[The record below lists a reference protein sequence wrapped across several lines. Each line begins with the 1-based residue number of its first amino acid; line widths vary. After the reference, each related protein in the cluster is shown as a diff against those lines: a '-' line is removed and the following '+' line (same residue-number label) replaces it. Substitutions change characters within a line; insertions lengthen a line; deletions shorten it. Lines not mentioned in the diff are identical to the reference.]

1 MAILRNTYQTA
12 DMRRSG
18 WRFFDYVTLILVIA
32 LIIIGVLMINSATLN
47 STDPDLAGAARRQ
60 AIYAVVGIAVM
71 LITATIDYRIWQNAR
86 HGLYG
91 AAIVFLLITLVFGTG
106 EIGGVGR
113 WLTFLE
119 AFPVQPAELAKVLM
133 ILSLAGFLADRRDE
147 MDQFKNVVLSLV
159 YIGIPA
165 GLIFLQPNLSTA
177 VVFLF
182 IWLGMMITNG
192 VRARHLAV
200 IGGVGIAVMPIV
212 WLAMAGYQRDRLL
225 AFINPDR
232 NPGAKYNLDQ
242 ALIGIGS
249 GGWLGQGYGTGTQSQ
264 LHFLKVRHTDFIFSV
279 TAEELGFVGAVLL
292 LVLFALLLY
301 RLLRIADKSR
311 DGYGELVVVGVA
323 TMIFFQTVI
332 NIAMNL
338 NMGVVAGLP
347 LPFVSYGGSS
357 LITMLL
363 AIGLAQSVIMR
374 HKTIEF

>member
-18 WRFFDYVTLILVIA
+18 WRFFDYFTLILVIT
-32 LIIIGVLMINSATLN
+32 LITIGVLMINSATLN

-60 AIYAVVGIAVM
+60 GIYAIVGIAIM
-71 LITATIDYRIWQNAR
+71 LITATIDYRVWQNAR

-91 AAIVFLLITLVFGTG
+91 AAIVFLLVTLVFGTG

-147 MDQFKNVVLSLV
+147 MDQFKNVALSLV

-177 VVFLF
+177 VVFVF
-182 IWLGMMITNG
+182 IWLGMMITAG
-192 VRARHLAV
+192 VKARHLAV
-200 IGGVGIAVMPIV
+200 IGGAGIAALPVV
-212 WLAMAGYQRDRLL
+212 WAAMAQYQRDRVL
-225 AFINPDR
+225 AFLNPER
-232 NPGAKYNLDQ
+232 NPATNYNLDQ

-249 GGWLGQGYGTGTQSQ
+249 GGWLGQGYNAGTQSQ

-292 LVLFALLLY
+292 LILF
-301 RLLRIADKSR
+301 
-311 DGYGELVVVGVA
+311 
-323 TMIFFQTVI
+323 
-332 NIAMNL
+332 
-338 NMGVVAGLP
+338 
-347 LPFVSYGGSS
+347 
-357 LITMLL
+357 
-363 AIGLAQSVIMR
+363 
-374 HKTIEF
+374 

>member
-18 WRFFDYVTLILVIA
+18 WRFFDYFLLVIVIA
-32 LIIIGVLMINSATLN
+32 LITIGVLMINSATLN

-60 AIYAVVGIAVM
+60 LIYAVVGIAIM
-71 LITATIDYRIWQNAR
+71 LITATIDYRVWQNAR

-91 AAIVFLLITLVFGTG
+91 VAIVFLIITLIFGTG

-113 WLTFLE
+113 WLDLQ
-119 AFPVQPAELAKVLM
+119 AFPIQPSELAKVLI
-133 ILSLAGFLADRRDE
+133 ILALAGFLADRRDE
-147 MDQFKNVVLSLV
+147 MHQFKNVALSLV
-159 YIGIPA
+159 YVGIPA

-182 IWLGMMITNG
+182 IWLGMMITTG
-192 VRARHLAV
+192 VRARHLA
-200 IGGVGIAVMPIV
+200 IIAGAGLAAMPLV
-212 WLAMAGYQRDRLL
+212 WLAMAQYQRDRLL
-225 AFINPDR
+225 AFVNPDR
-232 NPGAKYNLDQ
+232 NPAAKYNLDQ
-242 ALIGIGS
+242 ALISIGS
-249 GGWLGQGYGTGTQSQ
+249 GGWLGQGYNAGTQSQ

-311 DGYGELVVVGVA
+311 DTYGELVVVGVA
-323 TMIFFQTVI
+323 AMIFFQTVI

-338 NMGVVAGLP
+338 NLGVVAGLP
-347 LPFVSYGGSS
+347 LPMVSYGGSS
-357 LITMLL
+357 LITILL